1 MHAFHMRRR
10 IPGLRPL
17 VNGTLS
23 LDVKA
28 GAVGFQPLFLPP
40 QLSQL
45 SLSARESLL
54 AHCQLSPVLHCT
66 LPLRLCVCHIR
77 RRRIHVGGGY
87 MSPVLHCTLPLRLCV
102 CHIRRRRIHV
112 GGGYMSP
119 VVHCTLPLRLYCL
132 SSFSILYCL
141 LSFVILCRFSS
152 FIILSIQGKIDNI
165 IHQYPSYLQL
175 RMARLQPLD
184 LFVSLHTHA
193 LHPGLGVG
201 ELLLRRS

>member
-54 AHCQLSPVLHCT
+54 AHCQL
-66 LPLRLCVCHIR
+66 
-77 RRRIHVGGGY
+77 
-87 MSPVLHCTLPLRLCV
+87 SPVLHCTLPLRLCV

>member
-54 AHCQLSPVLHCT
+54 AHCQLSPVL
-66 LPLRLCVCHIR
+66 
-77 RRRIHVGGGY
+77 
-87 MSPVLHCTLPLRLCV
+87 
-102 CHIRRRRIHV
+102 
-112 GGGYMSP
+112 
-119 VVHCTLPLRLYCL
+119 HCTLPLRLYCL